1 MPYYESVFIARQD
14 ISAAQVD
21 SLADTYTKLIEDQG
35 GKVTKREYWGLR
47 NFAYRIK
54 KGRKGHYILL
64 NIDAAP
70 AAVQE
75 MERQLHLNEDVV
87 RFLTVRVEELQE
99 GPSAVMQKSDRP
111 GRGERGDRDRGDRG
125 DRGDRPRGGF
135 GGRGRF
141 DGDRS
146 DRPAFG
152 DDANTGDAS

>member
-1 MPYYESVFIARQD
+1 MPYYENVFIARQD
-14 ISAAQVD
+14 ITAAQVD
-21 SLADTYTKLIEDQG
+21 GLADAFTKLIEDQG

-47 NFAYRIK
+47 NLAYRIK

-70 AAVQE
+70 AAVLE
-75 MERQLHLNEDVV
+75 MERQQRLNEDVV
-87 RFLTVRVEELQE
+87 RYLTVRVEELQE

-135 GGRGRF
+135 GRGRF
-141 DGDRS
+141 DGDRPS
-146 DRPAFG
+146 FG
-152 DDANTGDAS
+152 DDSPMGGDA

>member
-1 MPYYESVFIARQD
+1 L
-14 ISAAQVD
+14 VD
-21 SLADTYTKLIEDQG
+21 TFSKLIEDQG
-35 GKVTKREYWGLR
+35 GKVTKKESWGLR
-47 NFAYRIK
+47 NLAYRIK
-54 KGRKGHYILL
+54 KGRKGHYVLL

-75 MERQLHLNEDVV
+75 MERQLRLNEDVV

-135 GGRGRF
+135 GRGRF
-141 DGDRS
+141 DGDR
-146 DRPAFG
+146 DGPPRAAPG
-152 DDANTGDAS
+152 DDSSTGDEA